1 MPEGMEQPGT
11 GRRRRRRRGGRGRRR
26 GGAGRQQIQRVP
38 LEPINLGEV
47 LQSAPLSTYC
57 RDCGAEVQGV
67 LAGTKMQCPNCQ
79 GFNTAF
85 GTELSVRNYFRL
97 TARPVKPRY
106 D

>member
-1 MPEGMEQPGT
+1 M
-11 GRRRRRRRGGRGRRR
+11 
-26 GGAGRQQIQRVP
+26 
-38 LEPINLGEV
+38 
-47 LQSAPLSTYC
+47 
-57 RDCGAEVQGV
+57 